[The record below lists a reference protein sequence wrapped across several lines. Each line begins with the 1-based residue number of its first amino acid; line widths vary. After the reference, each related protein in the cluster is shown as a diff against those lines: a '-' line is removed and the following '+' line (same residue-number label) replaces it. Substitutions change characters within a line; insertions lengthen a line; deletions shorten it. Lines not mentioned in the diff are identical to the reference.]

1 VKTIIAGSR
10 DIYDYNL
17 VEQAVQDALH
27 HWREH
32 QGSGFEITEVVSGCA
47 RGVDTL
53 GERWARE
60 HHVPVKR
67 FPANWNLYGKSAG
80 SRRNGEM
87 ARYADA
93 LVAISL
99 DDSPGTRNM
108 IQQAQVQGL
117 KVYVKKVE

>member
-1 VKTIIAGSR
+1 LRVIIAGSR

-17 VEQAVQDALH
+17 VEQAVK
-27 HWREH
+27 E
-32 QGSGFEITEVVSGCA
+32 SGFDVTEVVSGCA

-53 GERWARE
+53 GEQWARE

-80 SRRNGEM
+80 PRRNGEM
-87 ARYADA
+87 ARYAEA

-99 DDSPGTRNM
+99 NDSPGTRNM
-108 IQQAQVQGL
+108 VNQAILRGL
-117 KVYVKKVE
+117 KVYVKKVQEDD